1 MVWLLR
7 LAVPLWVAAL
17 VLLWEPRVASHNPIT
32 TTVLFNREVATLL
45 NQKCTQCHVD
55 RGLAMPLLTYAQV
68 RPWAVAIKEEILAKR
83 MPPWSAERGFG
94 AFANDVGLTTREQ
107 EFLISWI
114 DGGVPE
120 GTGEPPPFQDHSE
133 HWMLGSP
140 DAVYEARPAAAATG
154 GVRFTI
160 DPGFRKDT
168 WVRAFD
174 FKPGDRAMR
183 SAFLTVAGSG
193 EYLGGWTPW
202 HSSTQ
207 LPPGAAF
214 KLPAQ
219 ATLLVDAQYAP
230 SSASSEG
237 SVPRLGVYFAEQ
249 PSRAVTTP
257 VLAADQPS
265 ADGRLRAQ
273 EALDTDTTLIQVRV
287 DMSAGG
293 RSLELKAERPDGSF
307 EPLLWIRNVRHDWPT
322 PYVFRSPI
330 SLPKGSKLL
339 ASAVFD
345 ADRSP
350 RIRIVFNALQD

>member
-1 MVWLLR
+1 MVRLLR
-7 LAVPLWVAAL
+7 LTVPLWVTAL
-17 VLLWEPRVASHNPIT
+17 VLLWEPRVSSHNPIT

-45 NQKCTQCHVD
+45 NQKCAQCHVE

-140 DAVYEARPAAAATG
+140 DAVYEATPASAGTDG
-154 GVRFTI
+154 LRFTI

-183 SAFLTVAGSG
+183 SAFLSVAGSG
-193 EYLGGWTPW
+193 DYLGGWTPW
-202 HSSTQ
+202 QSFTQ
-207 LPPGAAF
+207 LPAGSAF
-214 KLPAQ
+214 KLPAK
-219 ATLLVDAQYAP
+219 ARLVVDAQHT
-230 SSASSEG
+230 ASPATSG
-237 SVPRLGVYFAEQ
+237 ANRLGLYFADR
-249 PSRAVTTP
+249 PSRTVTSLMLT
-257 VLAADQPS
+257 ADQPS
-265 ADGRLRAQ
+265 DTGRVRVEQVL
-273 EALDTDTTLIQVRV
+273 ETDTTLIEVRV

-307 EPLLWIRNVRHDWPT
+307 EPLVWIRNVRHDWPT
-322 PYVFRSPI
+322 PYVFRSPV
-330 SLPKGSKLL
+330 SLPRGSKLI

-345 ADRSP
+345 PDKTP
-350 RIRIVFNALQD
+350 HIHIVFNALRD